1 MSELISVGAIAGSYG
16 VRGELRV
23 KSYTAVPEDIET
35 YSPLVSEDGSRS
47 FNLAI
52 LRPIKNGFAARIAEV
67 ATKED
72 ADALRG
78 TVLYARRDQLPSL
91 PDDEFYHAD
100 LIGLEVYDTGGVLL
114 GRVKTV
120 QNHGADDLLELQLS
134 GSSATVF
141 LPFTKAAVPTVDLA
155 TGRLVADPP
164 EGILPDSDSAGILPD
179 SDSAGILPDSDSAGI
194 LPDSDSAGILP
205 DSEKS

>member
-1 MSELISVGAIAGSYG
+1 MTDLIPVGAIAGAYG

-23 KSYTAVPEDIET
+23 KSYCAVPEDIEN
-35 YSPLVSEDGSRS
+35 YSPLSNEDGSKT
-47 FNLAI
+47 FALAI
-52 LRPIKNGFAARIAEV
+52 LRPIKNGFAARIPEV

-78 TVLYARRDQLPSL
+78 TTLYAERGQLPSL

-114 GRVKTV
+114 GHVKTV
-120 QNHGADDLLELQLS
+120 QNHGADDLLELQLA

-155 TGRLVADPP
+155 AGRIVADPP
-164 EGILPDSDSAGILPD
+164 LGILP
-179 SDSAGILPDSDSAGI
+179 
-194 LPDSDSAGILP
+194 
-205 DSEKS
+205 EKDAD

>member
-1 MSELISVGAIAGSYG
+1 MSDRVCVGVIAGAYG

-23 KSYTAVPEDIET
+23 KSYCAVAEDIET
-35 YSPLVSEDGSRS
+35 YSPLSDEDGTMQ
-47 FNLAI
+47 FALALI
-52 LRPIKNGFAARIAEV
+52 RPIKNGFAARIPEV

-78 TVLYARRDQLPSL
+78 VTLFALRSQLPGL

-100 LIGLEVYDTGGVLL
+100 LIGLSVYDTGGALL

-120 QNHGADDLLELQLS
+120 QNHGADDLLELQLE
-134 GSSATVF
+134 GSSTTTL

-155 TGRLVADPP
+155 SGRIIADPP
-164 EGILPDSDSAGILPD
+164 DGVLPEPKPQKG
-179 SDSAGILPDSDSAGI
+179 
-194 LPDSDSAGILP
+194 
-205 DSEKS
+205 

>member
-1 MSELISVGAIAGSYG
+1 MTDMICVGAIAGAYG

-23 KSYTAVPEDIET
+23 KSYCAVPEDIET
-35 YSPLVSEDGSRS
+35 YSPLWSEDRSRQ
-47 FNLAI
+47 FALAI
-52 LRPIKNGFAARIAEV
+52 LRPIKNGFAARIPQV

-78 TVLYARRDQLPSL
+78 TVLYADRDQLPSL

-100 LIGLEVYDTGGVLL
+100 LIGLDVYDTGGVLL

-120 QNHGADDLLELQLS
+120 QNHGADDLLELQLA
-134 GSSATVF
+134 GNSATTF

-155 TGRLVADPP
+155 ARRIVADPP
-164 EGILPDSDSAGILPD
+164 EGILPDARD
-179 SDSAGILPDSDSAGI
+179 
-194 LPDSDSAGILP
+194 
-205 DSEKS
+205 